1 MLVQKP
7 WPHELS
13 SIISSNASAAAEYIS
28 WCDACF
34 LPDDS
39 LVGVADNLLA
49 HVHWDA
55 QSRNPRVLAQDLA
68 TDPNERFV
76 DEPRI
81 SASREYIAHGT
92 T

>member
-1 MLVQKP
+1 MLLQKP
-7 WPHELS
+7 WSDELS

-39 LVGVADNLLA
+39 LVGVADNLSAL
-49 HVHWDA
+49 VHWDA
-55 QSRNPRVLAQDLA
+55 QSRSPRVLAQDLA

-81 SASREYIAHGT
+81 CASREYIAHGT

>member
-7 WPHELS
+7 WPDELS
-13 SIISSNASAAAEYIS
+13 SIISSNATAQHIS
-28 WCDACF
+28 WCDVCF

-39 LVGVADNLLA
+39 LVGVADNLSA
-49 HVHWDA
+49 VVHWDA
-55 QSRNPRVLAQDLA
+55 QSRNPRVLAQDLD
-68 TDPNERFV
+68 TDPSERFV

-81 SASREYIAHGT
+81 CASREYIAHGT